1 MKWLVWALVVFSA
14 AVGLAL
20 ILRFNDG
27 NVAVLWPPYRIDISV
42 NLAIA
47 LLAAGFIALHLSIN
61 ALTRALDLPRRVRE
75 YRQRRQEQAAHG
87 ALRDA
92 VLAFFEGR
100 LARSERFARSAQG
113 VPAVRAAA
121 ALIAA
126 RAAHRMQEG
135 ARRDDWLRT
144 AAEDPVASSAV
155 LMLQAEMAV
164 EDRRTQEAIELLD
177 TLRARGA
184 LHIVALRTDLRAR
197 EQAGQWDDMLRIL
210 RLIENRDALHPSAVR
225 KLRLTAVQGL
235 LSRCGEDVAAIR
247 ALARN
252 LRSAERLEPG
262 LAQAIATAMIRG
274 DAVEDARRL
283 LEPVLDA
290 EADPVC
296 LDLWTRTCAGRER
309 ESIERVQ
316 VWRQRHGDL
325 PVLALATGRVCAM
338 ARLWGK
344 AEESLLDAARREPC
358 VETHLALADLYEAL
372 ERSAEAAARLKLAA
386 HAAAPTS
393 RAEWRSS
400 SIA

>member
-27 NVAVLWPPYRIDISV
+27 NVAILWPPYRIDVSV

-47 LLAAGFIALHLSIN
+47 LLAVGFIGMHLSIN
-61 ALTRALDLPRRVRE
+61 ALTRALDLPRKVRE
-75 YRQRRQEQAAHG
+75 YRQRRQELSAHA

-100 LARSERFARSAQG
+100 LARSERFARAAQSL
-113 VPAVRAAA
+113 PAVRAAA

-126 RAAHRMQEG
+126 RAAHRMQEA
-135 ARRDDWLRT
+135 ARRDEWLRT
-144 AAEDPVASSAV
+144 AAEDPASSSAV

-177 TLRARGA
+177 TIRDRGA

-197 EQAGQWDDMLRIL
+197 EQAGQWEDMLRIL

-235 LSRCGEDVAAIR
+235 LARCGDDPAALR
-247 ALARN
+247 GLLRN
-252 LRSAERLEPG
+252 LRPAERVDPA
-262 LAQAIATAMIRG
+262 LAQAIAGALLKT
-274 DAVEDARRL
+274 DAVDEARRL
-283 LEPVLDA
+283 LEPVLDT
-290 EADPVC
+290 EADPGC
-296 LDLWTRTCAGRER
+296 IALWTRSCAGRER
-309 ESIERVQ
+309 ESIERLQ

-325 PVLALATGRVCAM
+325 PVLALATGRVCVM

-344 AEESLLDAARREPC
+344 AEESLLDAARREPS
-358 VETHLALADLYEAL
+358 VETHLALAELYELLDKASDA
-372 ERSAEAAARLKLAA
+372 SARYRLAA
-386 HAAAPTS
+386 HAAQPIS
-393 RAEWRSS
+393 HVGSQWS
-400 SIA
+400 

>member
-1 MKWLVWALVVFSA
+1 MKWLVWALIVFSA

-20 ILRFNDG
+20 VLRFNDG
-27 NVAVLWPPYRIDISV
+27 NVAILWPPYRIDISV

-47 LLAAGFIALHLSIN
+47 LLAGAFIALHLSIN
-61 ALTRALDLPRRVRE
+61 ALTRALDLPRKVRE
-75 YRQRRQEQAAHG
+75 YRQRRQEQSAHG

-100 LARSERFARSAQG
+100 LARSERFARAAQG

-135 ARRDDWLRT
+135 ARRDEWLRT
-144 AAEDPVASSAV
+144 AAEDPTASSAV

-177 TLRARGA
+177 TLRDRGA

-210 RLIENRDALHPSAVR
+210 RLIENRDALHPSAAR

-235 LSRCGEDVAAIR
+235 LSRCGEDAAAIR
-247 ALARN
+247 AL
-252 LRSAERLEPG
+252 LRSLRPSERAEPG
-262 LAQAIATAMIRG
+262 LAQVIARALIQ
-274 DAVEDARRL
+274 AEAPEEARRL
-283 LEPVLDA
+283 LEPVLDQ

-296 LDLWTRTCAGRER
+296 LDLWVRSCAGRER
-309 ESIERVQ
+309 ESIERLQ

-325 PVLALATGRVCAM
+325 PVLALATGRVCGM

-344 AEESLLDAARREPC
+344 AEESLLDAARRAPS

-372 ERSAEAAARLKLAA
+372 ERRADAAARLKQAA
-386 HAAAPTS
+386 YAAQPAS
-393 RAEWRSS
+393 RA
-400 SIA
+400 